1 MSDQNKLPYPSTKT
15 RELSESEKDSI
26 RAQIEAGDADVH
38 KLATDFDC
46 SPSQIAGIKAALKK

>member
-1 MSDQNKLPYPSTKT
+1 MSDQKKSPYPSAKK

-38 KLATDFDC
+38 KLAADFDC
-46 SPSQIAGIKAALKK
+46 SASQIAGIKAALKK